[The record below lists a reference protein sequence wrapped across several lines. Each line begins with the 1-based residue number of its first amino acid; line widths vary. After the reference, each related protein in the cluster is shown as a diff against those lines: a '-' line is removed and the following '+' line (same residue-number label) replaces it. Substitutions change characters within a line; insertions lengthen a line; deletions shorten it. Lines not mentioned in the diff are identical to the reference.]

1 MSDIKDITTTT
12 GGDESLLVAQA
23 ENGDAEKIVTFD
35 DLGLSKDVLKAVHDL
50 GFESPTPIQERSIP
64 VVLEG
69 RDMIGQAQTGTGKT
83 AAFSLPILSRI
94 DCKKTY
100 IQALILEPTREL
112 AIQSAEAC
120 QNFSKYLKKDTI
132 TCINIGKTQFP

>member
-50 GFESPTPIQERSIP
+50 GFESPTPVQERSIP
-64 VVLEG
+64 VVLEKSV
-69 RDMIGQAQTGTGKT
+69 RNSRT
-83 AAFSLPILSRI
+83 AFPADFTPSAIPSNSAFRL
-94 DCKKTY
+94 Y
-100 IQALILEPTREL
+100 E
-112 AIQSAEAC
+112 
-120 QNFSKYLKKDTI
+120 NKYKSSTKGISPLWRK
-132 TCINIGKTQFP
+132 